1 MHKPL
6 RSRFRTCV
14 ALLTCLRKSGH
25 STNSR
30 SLTRKK
36 RPSQNSLRASEV
48 RDDGEEEEKAHR
60 PFGPGEAR
68 GTQKTR
74 YAQDRLKPVLPGGF
88 AGPS

>member
-1 MHKPL
+1 MTGK
-6 RSRFRTCV
+6 
-14 ALLTCLRKSGH
+14 
-25 STNSR
+25 
-30 SLTRKK
+30 
-36 RPSQNSLRASEV
+36 
-48 RDDGEEEEKAHR
+48 EEEKAHR